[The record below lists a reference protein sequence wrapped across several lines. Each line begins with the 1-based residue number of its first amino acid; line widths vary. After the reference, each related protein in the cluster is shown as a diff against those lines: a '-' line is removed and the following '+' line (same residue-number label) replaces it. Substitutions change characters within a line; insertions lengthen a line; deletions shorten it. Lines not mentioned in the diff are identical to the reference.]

1 MHVSRSESR
10 KFAGEENRE
19 IMVRG
24 GVKINNYFKLF
35 SFVVFSSY
43 QKKLKRILKTKT
55 SANINFF
62 PSYSIAA

>member
-19 IMVRG
+19 IMARG

-35 SFVVFSSY
+35 SF
-43 QKKLKRILKTKT
+43 
-55 SANINFF
+55 
-62 PSYSIAA
+62 

>member
-24 GVKINNYFKLF
+24 GVKTNNYFKLF
-35 SFVVFSSY
+35 SFAVFSSY
-43 QKKLKRILKTKT
+43 QKKLRRITTVPLKQ
-55 SANINFF
+55 
-62 PSYSIAA
+62 